1 MTGGTGAAAL
11 PQRGPLG
18 GLDEAPEEKGGS
30 PGSRDRGRSGF
41 LGPRLLSGPAPS
53 GILTCRPVAPP
64 GEAQGTHSLRAA
76 RARLR
81 NAPLRGSPEGPPLAP
96 PLGAY
101 LGFAG
106 RARRGRRRSSW
117 PAPGARSPWAG
128 SGASRPAS
136 EDAFSRSLL
145 SALAFSFPRGGGGA
159 LGPQVGGVGFRDL
172 QDAAHGADRPHQL
185 LGRGRGL
192 RHGTP
197 RLRAAPR
204 GGPGRG

>member
-1 MTGGTGAAAL
+1 MTGATRAAAL
-11 PQRGPLG
+11 SQRGPLG
-18 GLDEAPEEKGGS
+18 LLDEDAGRRGGS
-30 PGSRDRGRSGF
+30 PGSRDRGLSGF
-41 LGPRLLSGPAPS
+41 LGPPLRRGPAPS
-53 GILTCRPVAPP
+53 GILTFRPVAQPR
-64 GEAQGTHSLRAA
+64 EAQGAHSLRAA

-81 NAPLRGSPEGPPLAP
+81 YAPLQVSPEDPPLAP
-96 PLGAY
+96 PLAAY

-117 PAPGARSPWAG
+117 PAPGTRSPWAG